1 MMWDTTGQ
9 AKDEEEETVMRGVR
23 ALSAPVLGSWAFSFL
38 SMRSHIMAAR
48 TLSMQSTSEYHRLR
62 RRRYLSCTRAPWRR
76 RCAVVRP
83 LRCPLNPCDV

>member
-48 TLSMQSTSEYHRLR
+48 TLSICSLPANTIACAAAATS
-62 RRRYLSCTRAPWRR
+62 RAFVLPGV
-76 RCAVVRP
+76 AVVR
-83 LRCPLNPCDV
+83 